1 MKMSNFERKCPP
13 EYHHMISIRKKN
25 PQAKNVYCHDNQSLI
40 VISPCVQIIQLHVLL
55 VNCGFQVLNLEK
67 QSLISGQEYSTHI
80 LHTQVLF
87 ISSVFFYCKKE
98 MEVQWLG
105 DIWR

>member
-67 QSLISGQEYSTHI
+67 QSLISGQEYSTLIPCIHKI
-80 LHTQVLF
+80 YLFLH
-87 ISSVFFYCKKE
+87 FFFNCKK
-98 MEVQWLG
+98 
-105 DIWR
+105 